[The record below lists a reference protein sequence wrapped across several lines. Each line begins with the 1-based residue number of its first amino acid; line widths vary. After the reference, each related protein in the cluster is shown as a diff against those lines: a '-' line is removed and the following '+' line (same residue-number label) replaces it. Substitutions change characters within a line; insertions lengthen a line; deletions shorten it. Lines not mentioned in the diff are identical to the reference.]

1 MRPHS
6 TFLLALGVLALP
18 STATAQ
24 QRRSDVFTTA
34 DGVKLH
40 YLVQGSG
47 PPLLLLH
54 GFALSADINWVDPGA
69 LDSLA
74 TAFTVI
80 VPDLRG
86 HGASDKPQDTAA
98 YGTHFVDD
106 ILGLL
111 DHLRIQTAHVAGYSM
126 GGFITLRLVAT
137 HPERVRSAALGGS
150 GWSAP
155 GGTPPPQR
163 VAWLANLDRAAR
175 DHSSVA
181 EALRPPNAPQLPAP
195 IVEQLDRNDPLALIA
210 VLQSVDAIAVPE
222 REVRA
227 IRVPMHAVVGEND
240 IGTRTTVDAL
250 ARLVPQLT
258 VTIIPGT
265 DHRTAIHHPLLA
277 AAIRDFA
284 RAH

>member
-6 TFLLALGVLALP
+6 TLLLALSALTLP
-18 STATAQ
+18 SAAIAQ
-24 QRRSDVFTTA
+24 QRRSEVFTTA
-34 DGVKLH
+34 DGVKMH

-54 GFALSADINWVDPGA
+54 GFALSARLNWVDPGA
-69 LDSLA
+69 LDTLA
-74 TAFTVI
+74 AAFTVI

-86 HGASDKPQDTAA
+86 HGESDKPQDPAA

-106 ILGLL
+106 LLGLL
-111 DHLRIQTAHVAGYSM
+111 DHLRIQAAHVAGYSM
-126 GGFITLRLVAT
+126 GGLITLNLIAT
-137 HPERVRSAALGGS
+137 HPERVRSAVLGGA
-150 GWSAP
+150 GWAAP
-155 GGTPPPQR
+155 GGPPPPGII
-163 VAWLANLDRAAR
+163 AWLASLDRAAR
-175 DHSSVA
+175 EHSSVA
-181 EALRPPNAPQLPAP
+181 EALRPPNQPQLPAA

-210 VLQSVDAIAVPE
+210 VLKSAGAIAVAE
-222 REVRA
+222 GDVRA
-227 IRVPMHAVVGEND
+227 IRVPIHAVVGEND
-240 IGTRTTVDAL
+240 VGARANVDAL